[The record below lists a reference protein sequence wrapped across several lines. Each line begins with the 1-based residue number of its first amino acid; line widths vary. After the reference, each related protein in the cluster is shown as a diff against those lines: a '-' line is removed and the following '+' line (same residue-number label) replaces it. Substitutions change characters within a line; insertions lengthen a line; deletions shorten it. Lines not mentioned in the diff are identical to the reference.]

1 MGQSSHPLPPHL
13 NIARQNQNEREAM
26 SPRELDTAS
35 TTLDMLVSVSDRLE
49 ASWVCEAGW

>member
-1 MGQSSHPLPPHL
+1 
-13 NIARQNQNEREAM
+13 M